1 MLSMSIGVWSL
12 ECAWR
17 RVVSPLLRVAAV
29 ALLLALAVPAAHAQ
43 VYRWVDAEGV
53 IHLSSEKPPAGV
65 KAERINVGSGSR
77 NSGAGSSGRSSV
89 GTAGAA
95 PSTSASRAPSGST
108 VLASDREALLG
119 RLRTRECVIAL
130 EALERKTGGT
140 EVTSAAEIRRLK
152 QTADLNCSQDPGR
165 RQQQEE
171 MALQLRAANSP
182 ACVVARSQLA
192 EMLQPGSG
200 TPREQAKAQQA
211 FVEDHCTSPVR

>member
-1 MLSMSIGVWSL
+1 MSIGTWSL
-12 ECAWR
+12 ERAWR
-17 RVVSPLLRVAAV
+17 RVVSPLLCVAV
-29 ALLLALAVPAAHAQ
+29 PALLLALAAPAAHAQ

-65 KAERINVGSGSR
+65 KAERIQIGGTSR
-77 NSGAGSSGRSSV
+77 SPATGTAARSSAGAAGS
-89 GTAGAA
+89 A
-95 PSTSASRAPSGST
+95 PSTSASRAPSGSN

-140 EVTSAAEIRRLK
+140 EASSAAEIRRLK

-165 RQQQEE
+165 RQEQEE
-171 MALQLRAANSP
+171 MALQLHAANSP

-192 EMLQPGSG
+192 EMLEPQSG
-200 TPREQAKAQQA
+200 TPREQLKAQQA